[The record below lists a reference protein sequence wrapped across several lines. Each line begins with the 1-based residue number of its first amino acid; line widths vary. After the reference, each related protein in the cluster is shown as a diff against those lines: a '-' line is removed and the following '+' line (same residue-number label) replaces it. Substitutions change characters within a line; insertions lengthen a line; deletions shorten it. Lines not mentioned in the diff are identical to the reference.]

1 MKIFRCLCFLATMLC
16 VGLQAGIKDAID
28 NKDVGQVNAAVNAA
42 READQPVLNDW
53 SISTEQAYLGKN
65 LPVAVTPLM
74 YAAIVN
80 ASAGII
86 DALFK
91 AGAKPEIQDTSFGDT
106 ALHHAVRNNNKE
118 LAELILKHAKG
129 KSLTDIKNFS
139 GLTPLDEAKDDDM
152 KKLLKHYETLGA
164 KFSRAWHKLGGSL
177 PHDPELE
184 E

>member
-1 MKIFRCLCFLATMLC
+1 VKAFSYLCFLVAILC

-28 NKDVGQVNAAVNAA
+28 SGSVEHVNAVLQTTRDA
-42 READQPVLNDW
+42 EQPVLNDW
-53 SISTEQAYLGKN
+53 SISTKQDYLGKK

-80 ASAGII
+80 VRTDIVS
-86 DALFK
+86 ALFA

-106 ALHHAVRNNNKE
+106 ALHHAVRNNNKD
-118 LAELILKHAKG
+118 LAELILKYARG

-139 GLTPLDEAKDDDM
+139 GLTPLDEANDDGM

-164 KFSRAWHKLGGSL
+164 KFGRAWHKLGGSL
-177 PHDPELE
+177 PHDPELD
-184 E
+184 